1 MGLGAIYEHFLPSGF
16 ICSQILSTPSHTQV
30 KQPLGGFAHGDVMSA
45 QDRLNTKFQY
55 YTLQLLIVIV
65 KHLLYGSDTKD
76 LRLLQNAELFVKDFF
91 NGGSDG

>member
-1 MGLGAIYEHFLPSGF
+1 
-16 ICSQILSTPSHTQV
+16 
-30 KQPLGGFAHGDVMSA
+30 MSA

-76 LRLLQNAELFVKDFF
+76 LRLLENAELFVKDVF
-91 NGGSDG
+91 NGGSNG